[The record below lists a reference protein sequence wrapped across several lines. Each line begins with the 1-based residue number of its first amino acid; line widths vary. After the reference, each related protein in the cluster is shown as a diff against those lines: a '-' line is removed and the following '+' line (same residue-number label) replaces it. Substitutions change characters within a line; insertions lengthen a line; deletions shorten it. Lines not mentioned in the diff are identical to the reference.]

1 MRSYA
6 PRKARSPPDSTPT
19 QEQQQE
25 GPQPSI
31 AAELDAGFRRAC
43 ETDLRAAIGRL
54 KLYLEEERT
63 VRVLA
68 EHIVER
74 LMDAYAGF
82 AEVVRRLYSSASGD
96 GNLRVMSVGEARVFL
111 DEICQESGP

>member
-6 PRKARSPPDSTPT
+6 PRKVRSPPGSTTTP
-19 QEQQQE
+19 EQQE
-25 GPQPSI
+25 WPQPS
-31 AAELDAGFRRAC
+31 AAADLDIGFRRTC

-74 LMDAYAGF
+74 LMDAYVGF
-82 AEVVRRLYSSASGD
+82 AEVVRRLYSGTSGD
-96 GNLRVMSVGEARVFL
+96 GGLKVMSVGEARVFL
-111 DEICQESGP
+111 DEICRG